1 MGELTKN
8 KTNLGE
14 VSLETMEKTQSGFI
28 GFIIRGSLVKQILV
42 GLIAGIILALVSTQA
57 AMAVGLLGTL
67 FVGALKAV
75 APVLVLMLV
84 MASIANHKQGQKTS
98 IRPILFL
105 YLLGTFSAALI
116 AVVVSFMFPSTLIL
130 ATHTADI
137 TPPSGITEVL
147 KGLLSSIIANP
158 IHALLNAN
166 YIGILAWAVGLGI
179 ALRHAADTTKALIN
193 DMSDAVTKVV
203 RVVIRFA
210 PLGIFGL
217 VSSTM
222 AETGFGVLLGYAQL
236 LVVLIGCM
244 LLVALVVNPL
254 IVYWKI
260 RRNPYPL
267 VFACLRESGVTAF
280 FTRSS
285 AANIPVNMEM
295 CKKMNLNEDTYSV
308 SIPLGATI
316 NMAGAAITITVLTL
330 AAVHTLGIPVDLPTA
345 LLLSVVAA
353 VCACGASGVAGG
365 SLLLIP
371 LACGM
376 FGIPNEI
383 AMQVVAVGFI
393 IGVLQDSA
401 ETALSS
407 STDVLFTAAA
417 CQADDARLADP
428 DPLASRKSV

>member
-1 MGELTKN
+1 
-8 KTNLGE
+8 
-14 VSLETMEKTQSGFI
+14 MEKTQSGFI

-376 FGIPNEI
+376 FGIPNEV

-401 ETALSS
+401 ETALNS

>member
-1 MGELTKN
+1 
-8 KTNLGE
+8 
-14 VSLETMEKTQSGFI
+14 MEKTQSGFI

-57 AMAVGLLGTL
+57 ALAVGLLGSL

-84 MASIANHKQGQKTS
+84 MSSIANHRQGQKTS

-105 YLLGTFSAALI
+105 YLLGTFSAALV
-116 AVVVSFMFPSTLIL
+116 AVVVSFMFPSTLVL
-130 ATHTADI
+130 ATLNADI
-137 TPPSGITEVL
+137 SPPTGIVEVL
-147 KGLLSSIIANP
+147 KGLLNSVIANP
-158 IHALLNAN
+158 INALLNAN

-179 ALRHAADTTKALIN
+179 ALRHAADTTKSLIT

-222 AETGFGVLLGYAQL
+222 AETGFSVLLGYVQL

-254 IVYWKI
+254 IVFWKI

-295 CKKMNLNEDTYSV
+295 CKKMNLHEDTYSV

-330 AAVHTLGIPVDLPTA
+330 AAVHTLGIAVDLPTA

-376 FGIPNEI
+376 FGIPNEV

-401 ETALSS
+401 ETALNS

-417 CQADDARLADP
+417 CQADDARLANP
-428 DPLASRKSV
+428 DPLANRKNA

>member
-1 MGELTKN
+1 
-8 KTNLGE
+8 
-14 VSLETMEKTQSGFI
+14 MEKTQSGFI

-57 AMAVGLLGTL
+57 ALAVGLLGTL

-116 AVVVSFMFPSTLIL
+116 AVVVSFIFPSTLIL

-147 KGLLSSIIANP
+147 KGLLNSIIANP

-217 VSSTM
+217 VASTM
-222 AETGFGVLLGYAQL
+222 AETGFGALLGYAHL

-244 LLVALVVNPL
+244 LVVALIVNPL

-260 RRNPYPL
+260 RSNPYLL

-295 CKKMNLNEDTYSV
+295 CKKMNLHEDTYSV

-353 VCACGASGVAGG
+353 ICACGASGVAGG

-401 ETALSS
+401 ETALNS
-407 STDVLFTAAA
+407 STDVIFTAAA
-417 CQADDARLADP
+417 CQADDARLENP
-428 DPLASRKSV
+428 DPRGSRKSV

>member
-1 MGELTKN
+1 
-8 KTNLGE
+8 
-14 VSLETMEKTQSGFI
+14 MEKTQSGFI

-57 AMAVGLLGTL
+57 ALAVGLLGTL

-84 MASIANHKQGQKTS
+84 MASITNHKQGQKTS

-116 AVVVSFMFPSTLIL
+116 AVAVSFMFPSTLVL
-130 ATHTADI
+130 VTQNADI
-137 TPPSGITEVL
+137 TPPGGIVDVL
-147 KGLLSSIIANP
+147 KGLLNSVIANP

-166 YIGILAWAVGLGI
+166 YIGILAWAVGLGV

-193 DMSDAVTKVV
+193 DMSDAVTVVV

-217 VSSTM
+217 VASTM
-222 AETGFGVLLGYAQL
+222 AETGFGVLLGYAHL

-244 LLVALVVNPL
+244 LVVALIVNPL

-295 CKKMNLNEDTYSV
+295 CKKMNLHEDTYSV

-353 VCACGASGVAGG
+353 ICACGASGVAGG

-401 ETALSS
+401 ETALNS
-407 STDVLFTAAA
+407 STDVIFTAAA
-417 CQADDARLADP
+417 CQADDARLANP

>member
-1 MGELTKN
+1 
-8 KTNLGE
+8 
-14 VSLETMEKTQSGFI
+14 MENTQSGFI

-57 AMAVGLLGTL
+57 ALAVGLLGTL

-84 MASIANHKQGQKTS
+84 MASITNHKQGQKTS

-105 YLLGTFSAALI
+105 YLLGAFSAALI
-116 AVVVSFMFPSTLIL
+116 AVAVSFMFPSTLIL
-130 ATHTADI
+130 ATNTAEI
-137 TPPSGITEVL
+137 TPPGGIVEVL
-147 KGLLSSIIANP
+147 KGLLNSVIANP

-193 DMSDAVTKVV
+193 DMSNAVTVVV

-217 VSSTM
+217 VASTM
-222 AETGFGVLLGYAQL
+222 AETGFGVLLGYAHL

-330 AAVHTLGIPVDLPTA
+330 AAVHTLGIAVDLPTA

-353 VCACGASGVAGG
+353 ICACGASGVAGG

-376 FGIPNEI
+376 FEIPNEI

-401 ETALSS
+401 ETALNS
-407 STDVLFTAAA
+407 STDVIFTAAA
-417 CQADDARLADP
+417 CQADDARLANP

>member
-1 MGELTKN
+1 
-8 KTNLGE
+8 
-14 VSLETMEKTQSGFI
+14 MEKTQSGFI

-57 AMAVGLLGTL
+57 ALAVGLLGTL

-84 MASIANHKQGQKTS
+84 IASIANHKQGQKTS

-116 AVVVSFMFPSTLIL
+116 AVAVSFMFPSTLVL
-130 ATHTADI
+130 ATQNADI
-137 TPPSGITEVL
+137 TPPGGIVDVL
-147 KGLLSSIIANP
+147 KGLLNSVIANP

-166 YIGILAWAVGLGI
+166 YIGILAWAVGLGV

-193 DMSDAVTKVV
+193 DMSDAVTVVV

-217 VSSTM
+217 VASTM
-222 AETGFGVLLGYAQL
+222 AETGFGVLLGYAHL

-244 LLVALVVNPL
+244 LVVALIVNPL

-295 CKKMNLNEDTYSV
+295 CKKMNLHEDTYSV

-353 VCACGASGVAGG
+353 ICACGASGVAGG

-401 ETALSS
+401 ETALNS
-407 STDVLFTAAA
+407 STDVIFTAAA
-417 CQADDARLADP
+417 CQADDARLANP

>member
-1 MGELTKN
+1 
-8 KTNLGE
+8 
-14 VSLETMEKTQSGFI
+14 MEKTQSGFI

-57 AMAVGLLGTL
+57 ALAVGLLGTL

-116 AVVVSFMFPSTLIL
+116 AVAVSFMFPSTLVL
-130 ATHTADI
+130 ATQNADI
-137 TPPSGITEVL
+137 TPPGGIVDVL
-147 KGLLSSIIANP
+147 KGLLNSVIANP

-193 DMSDAVTKVV
+193 DMSDAVTVVV

-217 VSSTM
+217 VASTM
-222 AETGFGVLLGYAQL
+222 AETGFGVLLGYAHL

-244 LLVALVVNPL
+244 LVVALIVNPL

-260 RRNPYPL
+260 RSNPYPL

-295 CKKMNLNEDTYSV
+295 CKKMNLHEDTYSV

-330 AAVHTLGIPVDLPTA
+330 AAVHTLGITVDLPTA

-401 ETALSS
+401 ETALNS
-407 STDVLFTAAA
+407 STDVIFTAAA
-417 CQADDARLADP
+417 CQADDARLANP
-428 DPLASRKSV
+428 DPLASRKSA